1 MSLTQVFLGLGSNIE
16 RETHL
21 CAGLEALAGFL
32 VDMRCSA
39 VFESQ
44 PVGIKSGPFFNFV
57 VSAFTDL
64 PLMELDRRL
73 KFIEADNGRYAPD
86 RKGLPL
92 DIDVLLYGEQVGNF
106 DGLILPRAEILKNA
120 FVLWPLSL
128 IAPDRIHPGVGKS
141 FAALWEEA
149 QIDQV
154 LAPVAFEWRGEQLT
168 PLDLLAIR
176 SAHPPELQT
185 GCQPADSLY
194 AFNTL
199 SRSRLIASPSS
210 GPLKPFS
217 SNGCTATARAAAAA
231 PRR

>member
-1 MSLTQVFLGLGSNIE
+1 MSLTQIFLGLGSNIE

-21 CAGLEALAGFL
+21 HAGLEALDGFL
-32 VDMRCSA
+32 QSMTCSP

-44 PVGIKSGPFFNFV
+44 PVGIKSGPFFNLV
-57 VSAFTDL
+57 VTGYTDL

-73 KFIEADNGRYAPD
+73 KFIEADNGRYAPE

-128 IAPDRIHPGVGKS
+128 IAPERLHPGVNRTFKD
-141 FAALWEEA
+141 LWQDA

-154 LAPVAFEWRGEQLT
+154 LAPVAFEWRGRQLT
-168 PLDLLAIR
+168 LR
-176 SAHPPELQT
+176 
-185 GCQPADSLY
+185 
-194 AFNTL
+194 
-199 SRSRLIASPSS
+199 
-210 GPLKPFS
+210 
-217 SNGCTATARAAAAA
+217 
-231 PRR
+231 

>member
-1 MSLTQVFLGLGSNIE
+1 MSLTQVYLGLGSNIE

-21 CAGLEALAGFL
+21 RAGLDALATFL
-32 VDMRCSA
+32 VDIRCSA

-57 VSAFTDL
+57 VSAYTDL

-92 DIDVLLYGEQVGNF
+92 DIDVLLYGELAGNF
-106 DGLILPRAEILKNA
+106 DGLVLPRAEILKNA

-128 IAPDRIHPGVGKS
+128 IAPDRVHPGVGKS
-141 FAALWEEA
+141 FATLWAEA

-154 LAPVAFEWRGEQLT
+154 LAPVAFEWRGQQLT
-168 PLDLLAIR
+168 SSDL
-176 SAHPPELQT
+176 S
-185 GCQPADSLY
+185 
-194 AFNTL
+194 
-199 SRSRLIASPSS
+199 
-210 GPLKPFS
+210 
-217 SNGCTATARAAAAA
+217 
-231 PRR
+231 